1 MDKGGLLGGKFH
13 FKKLP
18 DGSLDKTKA
27 ICTVCKAEFNYHRSS
42 TSLAYHLKAKHPAEI
57 TSTGPRQSTL
67 QECGTRG
74 RITKP
79 VSEKLTNSLV
89 TWIVKNCRPV
99 STVEDDGLR
108 EVICVASGD
117 TSYNLPSRGTIMSRI
132 HTLYEDERA
141 QRTNMLEQAKHI
153 AVTGDHWTSVNNDNY
168 LGVTAH
174 FIDQDWTLQSF
185 ALTVSKT
192 EERHYAEACAN
203 HFLDVANEWE
213 IKEKLTTLGTDSARN
228 MVAAARL
235 LPFEHLPCMAH
246 SLQRTVTVSLKDSGF
261 ESVLAKCRKIVG
273 HFKHSPSNAQE
284 LNEEQVA
291 HGLKQESLAQDVA
304 TRWNSTLEMV
314 KRMQRNTSPL
324 TTTLA
329 QQKSKVAMV
338 TDPELAKLQKLEE
351 LLEPCR

>member
-27 ICTVCKAEFNYHRSS
+27 ICTVCKAVFNYHRSS

-79 VSEKLTNSLV
+79 
-89 TWIVKNCRPV
+89 
-99 STVEDDGLR
+99 
-108 EVICVASGD
+108 
-117 TSYNLPSRGTIMSRI
+117 
-132 HTLYEDERA
+132 
-141 QRTNMLEQAKHI
+141 
-153 AVTGDHWTSVNNDNY
+153 
-168 LGVTAH
+168 
-174 FIDQDWTLQSF
+174 
-185 ALTVSKT
+185 
-192 EERHYAEACAN
+192 
-203 HFLDVANEWE
+203 
-213 IKEKLTTLGTDSARN
+213 
-228 MVAAARL
+228 
-235 LPFEHLPCMAH
+235 
-246 SLQRTVTVSLKDSGF
+246 
-261 ESVLAKCRKIVG
+261 
-273 HFKHSPSNAQE
+273 E

-291 HGLKQESLAQDVA
+291 HRLKQESLAKDVA

-314 KRMQRNTSPL
+314 KRMQRNKSPL
-324 TTTLA
+324 ITTLA

-351 LLEPCR
+351 LLEPCRYVTELLGGEQCVSCSVVLPALRHLFRVMEPSDDDPVYVQEGLYHRTSSMEG

>member
-1 MDKGGLLGGKFH
+1 MDKGGLLRGKFH

-27 ICTVCKAEFNYHRSS
+27 ICTVCKAEFNDHRSS

-79 VSEKLTNSLV
+79 
-89 TWIVKNCRPV
+89 
-99 STVEDDGLR
+99 
-108 EVICVASGD
+108 
-117 TSYNLPSRGTIMSRI
+117 
-132 HTLYEDERA
+132 
-141 QRTNMLEQAKHI
+141 
-153 AVTGDHWTSVNNDNY
+153 
-168 LGVTAH
+168 
-174 FIDQDWTLQSF
+174 
-185 ALTVSKT
+185 
-192 EERHYAEACAN
+192 
-203 HFLDVANEWE
+203 
-213 IKEKLTTLGTDSARN
+213 
-228 MVAAARL
+228 
-235 LPFEHLPCMAH
+235 
-246 SLQRTVTVSLKDSGF
+246 
-261 ESVLAKCRKIVG
+261 
-273 HFKHSPSNAQE
+273 E

-338 TDPELAKLQKLEE
+338 TDKLAKLAKLQKLEE
-351 LLEPCR
+351 LLEPSDTDDEEESIEHCLDRYKAEPKMDIEGCPLQWWSKREGAHARLAPIARKYLSTPATTVPCERLFSLSGHIVQQKRASLSPHNVNKLVCLSNWLNVKKD

>member
-1 MDKGGLLGGKFH
+1 MDKGGLLRGKFH

-27 ICTVCKAEFNYHRSS
+27 ICTVCKAEFNDHRSS
-42 TSLAYHLKAKHPAEI
+42 TSLAYHLKAKHPAKI

-67 QECGTRG
+67 QECGTHG

-99 STVEDDGLR
+99 SIVEDDGLR
-108 EVICVASGD
+108 EIIRVASGD

-235 LPFEHLPCMAH
+235 LPFEHLPCMAR

-284 LNEEQVA
+284 LNEEQVS

-338 TDPELAKLQKLEE
+338 TDKLAKACQTAKAGGTT
-351 LLEPCR
+351 